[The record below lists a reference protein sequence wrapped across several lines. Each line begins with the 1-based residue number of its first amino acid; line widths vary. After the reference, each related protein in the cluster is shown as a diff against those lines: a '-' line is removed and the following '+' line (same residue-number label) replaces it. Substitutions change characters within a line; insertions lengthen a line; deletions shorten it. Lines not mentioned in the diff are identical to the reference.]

1 MCLRRAN
8 PGTMLLGLLIWPNHF
23 YQCMVSARKYPPF
36 LVSILI
42 SDLNQNTVVSQSG
55 PGQST
60 GKKWWIVP
68 LCTDEPHSRFVTEF
82 CHVEMCA
89 IHYLPKE
96 SEFGRP
102 KNKWNILDIICPKF
116 FWSHIFISFCF
127 FSWLFQIPSSWCL
140 SRKKVRKKVFK
151 WSEFHL
157 YQSSFLQN
165 PNFSQTCCFKISK
178 FFTFEEGNPL
188 SLLSLVFQ
196 AMTGKVL
203 HIKF

>member
-1 MCLRRAN
+1 MREFLSQKIQGQCNVVN
-8 PGTMLLGLLIWPNHF
+8 PIRQKTNKLHLCALMSHICALSPN
-23 YQCMVSARKYPPF
+23 S
-36 LVSILI
+36 
-42 SDLNQNTVVSQSG
+42 
-55 PGQST
+55 
-60 GKKWWIVP
+60 
-68 LCTDEPHSRFVTEF
+68 VTLK
-82 CHVEMCA
+82 CA

-140 SRKKVRKKVFK
+140 SRKKVRKKVFN

-165 PNFSQTCCFKISK
+165 PYFSKKQFYQID
-178 FFTFEEGNPL
+178 L
-188 SLLSLVFQ
+188 SQ
-196 AMTGKVL
+196 
-203 HIKF
+203 